1 MSRDRQPPKALEIY
15 AELRAPQRSNPQIYV
30 HFSPCTFGHNLLPCL
45 EIISKC
51 RPFVHFCS
59 HGEEAV
65 TSARRLFWQLG
76 PRPLLL
82 PHRPGARHARAGLC
96 SRPLTSGSG
105 CSRVVLFPGR
115 RGGDVASA
123 GAEARGACLGAAS
136 GAHGGGVSAQNGE
149 LGPLGS
155 QKGCSSRTLLPGS
168 SRLLGGS
175 CS

>member
-1 MSRDRQPPKALEIY
+1 M
-15 AELRAPQRSNPQIYV
+15 
-30 HFSPCTFGHNLLPCL
+30 
-45 EIISKC
+45 
-51 RPFVHFCS
+51 
-59 HGEEAV
+59 

-82 PHRPGARHARAGLC
+82 PHLPGARHAGAGLC

-115 RGGDVASA
+115 RGDVASA
-123 GAEARGACLGAAS
+123 GAEAQGRCLGAAS
-136 GAHGGGVSAQNGE
+136 GAHRGGVSAQNGE

-155 QKGCSSRTLLPGS
+155 QKGCSSGTLLPGS